1 MVVHWPRWWVATVAL
16 LATGCTALREVPPSE
31 YLARPERK
39 HVRVV
44 TRDGLEYEFDYAQ
57 VRGDTLVGYR
67 ERDLGGVAPD
77 VATIPFAM
85 DDIRS
90 MRVRGM
96 DWYRTSLIGGGLI
109 AALVAT
115 GLATGGSDGGGD
127 DGGSSNGGGR
137 VP

>member
-1 MVVHWPRWWVATVAL
+1 VATIAL
-16 LATGCTALREVPPSE
+16 LATGCTSLREVPPSE
-31 YLARPERK
+31 YLSRPERK

-57 VRGDTLVGYR
+57 VQGDTLVGFR
-67 ERDLGGVAPD
+67 ERDVGGVAAD
-77 VATIPFAM
+77 MATVPFTM
-85 DDIRS
+85 EDIRS
-90 MRVRGM
+90 MRVRGV

-115 GLATGGSDGGGD
+115 GLATGNNGSEDDSGTSGG
-127 DGGSSNGGGR
+127 GGGR